1 MSIIGFDASDV
12 RQPLYSYTFLM
23 LEVHE
28 EHWYMPKVRI
38 KKKNVKIN
46 YLGGFQNY
54 LLGSIYQ
61 CKDCDFSEI
70 WNGHNDNAKRDLLYV
85 FLGVVGIGLV
95 VAVAYFAFKA

>member
-38 KKKNVKIN
+38 KKKCQNQLPRRVSKLLTGQ
-46 YLGGFQNY
+46 YLPVQ
-54 LLGSIYQ
+54 
-61 CKDCDFSEI
+61 
-70 WNGHNDNAKRDLLYV
+70 
-85 FLGVVGIGLV
+85 GLRL
-95 VAVAYFAFKA
+95 F

>member
-38 KKKNVKIN
+38 KKKMSKSTTSAGFKIT
-46 YLGGFQNY
+46 Y
-54 LLGSIYQ
+54 
-61 CKDCDFSEI
+61 
-70 WNGHNDNAKRDLLYV
+70 WAV
-85 FLGVVGIGLV
+85 FTSARIATFLKSGMGTTTTQRETCCT
-95 VAVAYFAFKA
+95 FF